1 MKREIRRR
9 RLLGCRGVAIV
20 LSAAVAAALAGSGCR
35 KPQPEFPGG
44 WPAHA
49 PKHIKTVK
57 CEYVLEMLGTRGSP
71 TRIYYRLPR
80 DYRLHMVFGA
90 QTYVR
95 NKDGLFRQSEL
106 WKNAVRLDPSAGVA
120 APFNPALFDQVIAA
134 SKKIGRRRLHGKMC
148 DLYEF
153 KTSVGG
159 PRKED
164 KFGLGGAKIWVWPE
178 GRIVLQSYMSSGKKM
193 SVKFFCRSLRYNEP
207 MPDSLFRLPKG
218 TPVLDEEPFVPEPHK
233 H

>member
-1 MKREIRRR
+1 
-9 RLLGCRGVAIV
+9 
-20 LSAAVAAALAGSGCR
+20 VAAALAGSGCR

>member
-1 MKREIRRR
+1 
-9 RLLGCRGVAIV
+9 V

-35 KPQPEFPGG
+35 KPAPEFPGG

-49 PKHIKTVK
+49 PKRIKTVK
-57 CEYVLEMLGTRGSP
+57 CEYVVEIMGTRGSP
-71 TRIYYRLPR
+71 TRIYYRPPR

-90 QTYVR
+90 QLYVR
-95 NKDGLFRQSEL
+95 NKEGLFRYAET
-106 WKNAVRLDPSAGVA
+106 WKSAIRLDPAAGIA
-120 APFNPALFDQVIAA
+120 APFNPVLFDQVIAA
-134 SKKIGRRRLHGKMC
+134 SRKIGRGRLHGKMC
-148 DLYEF
+148 DLYEL
-153 KTSVGG
+153 TASVGG

-164 KFGLGGAKIWVWPE
+164 KFGLGGTKLWVWPE

-218 TPVLDEEPFVPEPHK
+218 TPVFDEEPFVPMPHE